1 MHKMKK
7 EIEQIKSLLEP
18 ILSKEMNRLS
28 EKSNWEAITSGF
40 ILFEK
45 NPNHLYTEV
54 YRLKTSNPE
63 NIISELPLLYQSF
76 INEIAEDYVLG
87 KKNTTATILIEQGS
101 FLFSERVAFL
111 KTLKNIITKQE
122 RLKIKKAFLIPKEN
136 IDLSYYDKNIEFAVK
151 KKARI
156 DLKDKF
162 SNWNKEL
169 EKEGRKQ
176 KSKVIFLSGIK
187 YAAAAM
193 IIISV
198 GFFFNL
204 NKSQNSETI
213 IANLKES
220 TQKVLVI
227 SEIGLGYISSSVK
240 DSILITYKLNNPI
253 KNDNDL
259 RELSLDIQKIKYRF
273 YEQDL
278 VILGFDEFQ
287 KDAVVLKTP
296 ENKYYLKIFKSYF
309 PLIKGKKE
317 KILIV
322 EIDSLITKQLDRII
336 SEN

>member
-1 MHKMKK
+1 
-7 EIEQIKSLLEP
+7 
-18 ILSKEMNRLS
+18 
-28 EKSNWEAITSGF
+28 
-40 ILFEK
+40 
-45 NPNHLYTEV
+45 
-54 YRLKTSNPE
+54 
-63 NIISELPLLYQSF
+63 
-76 INEIAEDYVLG
+76 
-87 KKNTTATILIEQGS
+87 
-101 FLFSERVAFL
+101 
-111 KTLKNIITKQE
+111 
-122 RLKIKKAFLIPKEN
+122 
-136 IDLSYYDKNIEFAVK
+136 
-151 KKARI
+151 
-156 DLKDKF
+156 
-162 SNWNKEL
+162 
-169 EKEGRKQ
+169 
-176 KSKVIFLSGIK
+176 
-187 YAAAAM
+187 M

-204 NKSQNSETI
+204 DKSQNSETI

-278 VILGFDEFQ
+278 VILGFDKFQ

>member
-1 MHKMKK
+1 MKN
-7 EIEQIKSLLEP
+7 EIEIVRNLLEP
-18 ILSKEMNRLS
+18 LLGEEINNLNN
-28 EKSNWEAITSGF
+28 NWKTITSGF
-40 ILFEK
+40 VLFENDSK
-45 NPNHLYTEV
+45 PLYTEI
-54 YRLKTSNPE
+54 YKLETSNPE
-63 NIISELPLLYQSF
+63 NIISKLSELYQSF
-76 INEIAEDYVLG
+76 VYEMAEVYVLG
-87 KKNTTATILIEQGS
+87 KENTTTTTLIEQGS
-101 FLFSERVAFL
+101 SLFSERAAFL
-111 KTLKNIITKQE
+111 KTLKNAITKLE
-122 RLKIKKAFLIPKEN
+122 RLKIKKEFLIPKEN

-162 SNWNKEL
+162 SSWNKEL
-169 EKEGRKQ
+169 KKEGRKQ
-176 KSKVIFLSGIK
+176 KSKVVFLSGIK

-278 VILGFDEFQ
+278 VILGFDKFQ